1 MVGGRR
7 MDRVAVEQRRLAAE
21 RAKRVV
27 ELRTVGKTFDEIA
40 DELDV
45 SVGLV
50 HRDYEKMLAQVPAPE
65 VAALRAK
72 QGAELTMMKAVVLD
86 VVQRRHLAINQAGVV
101 RDDDGKPLKDDGPLL
116 AAVDRLIRIGEREAK
131 LYGTDARPEIQITGT
146 LAYEIAGFSATAILG
161 NPETP
166 ELETAES
173 EPEA

>member
-1 MVGGRR
+1 MGRR
-7 MDRVAVEQRRLAAE
+7 MDGAASVQRAAAVE

-27 ELRTVGKTFDEIA
+27 DLRAEGKTFEEIA
-40 DELDV
+40 DELGV
-45 SVGLV
+45 SIGLV
-50 HRDYEKMLAQVPAPE
+50 HRDLERTLAHVADPN

-101 RDDDGKPLKDDGPLL
+101 RDDEGKPLMDDGPLL